1 MLAVVLI
8 AMFYLRNK
16 YATFVNVK
24 FVILKKKF
32 SGSSEFGFTLNSAV
46 AKGEVLSLYFDN
58 DQLIC
63 LAEHKP

>member
-46 AKGEVLSLYFDN
+46 NFHCTHFAIRNF
-58 DQLIC
+58 
-63 LAEHKP
+63 